1 MSENHIVTKLREH
14 VAEFIERY
22 GCYGINGYGDRRE
35 FVPQLALTE
44 FWTLEKITAV
54 FCHDR
59 NKLILHSAVDIM
71 NHYIVIFS
79 ILVLTSGAE
88 HLELFTQEDIKDI
101 SLPLLS
107 IPESYRESSH
117 KEAFEGFLKAQWKFF
132 PLPFS
137 VGLNPKP
144 SKKNLSPEMILPISP
159 TAKAKINPEADEKK
173 DMAVL
178 YKVDFH
184 PKSTLLAASVVFK
197 EYLKPGPESQKL
209 YDNEWAMY
217 TQLKEES
224 FNHIVRYHG
233 SFQCLDRRT
242 IVLEYAPGGDLL
254 SFFKKRRIPR
264 TDCQRAQFWQNIFGL
279 FEGLVA
285 IDDLTQYGGHSRDT
299 WHLKGTHQDIRPQNI
314 LICGDPSDEDYS
326 VPFKFADMGLAHI
339 RQVKN
344 GGIDRFAVDHF
355 GNGMYSAPEAF
366 RDDGST
372 KTIRHKSDVYSLGGI
387 LSEAFI
393 WAIWGERGRDAYQ
406 AERVEATREVRLKG
420 GFHEGAFHD
429 GDGLLHVVE
438 RWHDRAVALTNGK
451 AGALSQL
458 ILKCT
463 LAADPDLRKTAAQVF
478 QEFKAI
484 IPTLESDSLPRNYVS
499 SKQLQGWPASPL
511 SLATRSQTTTAG
523 SRDSDQSPTP
533 ISRNSRV
540 SSMQPN
546 KSAFAPSFTAS
557 PDSIEPSI
565 DPLDGL
571 AHDKET
577 QPVSLY
583 VLTNGHWDTTN
594 SSITCGVEKPIERLV
609 KHIVEK
615 NKQANWA
622 MVQFIGFYRDPPSK
636 ADRHGKALLKR
647 LDNNLGLERDI
658 VDTRNAKKDVRK
670 ILLGPFS
677 TEADES
683 PSDSDSVSDSDSK

>member
-14 VAEFIERY
+14 VAEFVQRY
-22 GCYGINGYGDRRE
+22 RCYGINGYGDQRE

-88 HLELFTQEDIKDI
+88 YLELFTQEDIKDI

-107 IPESYRESSH
+107 IPESYRESCH
-117 KEAFEGFLKAQWKFF
+117 KEAFESFLKAQWKFC

-159 TAKAKINPEADEKK
+159 TAKTKINPGADETT

-184 PKSTLLAASVVFK
+184 PKSTLLTASVVFK

-224 FNHIVRYHG
+224 FNHIY
-233 SFQCLDRRT
+233 
-242 IVLEYAPGGDLL
+242 GD
-254 SFFKKRRIPR
+254 
-264 TDCQRAQFWQNIFGL
+264 
-279 FEGLVA
+279 
-285 IDDLTQYGGHSRDT
+285 HSRDI

-314 LICGDPSDEDYS
+314 LVCGEPSDEDYS

-372 KTIRHKSDVYSLGGI
+372 KTIRHKSDVYALGGI

-393 WAIWGERGRDAYQ
+393 WAIWGERGREAYQ
-406 AERVEATREVRLKG
+406 AERVEATREIRLKG

-438 RWHDRAVALTNGK
+438 RWHDRAVALTGGK

-458 ILKCT
+458 ILKFT
-463 LAADPDLRKTAAQVF
+463 LAAEPDLRKTAAQVF

-484 IPTLESDSLPRNYVS
+484 IPTLQSDSLPQNYIFILDDSISMGPHREQAARTCRVLSKLLKKGHVDPDKEFELYFASTGRCIRAKNGTDLQLAVERHRFS
-499 SKQLQGWPASPL
+499 SLRCEMHSIL
-511 SLATRSQTTTAG
+511 
-523 SRDSDQSPTP
+523 DQVA
-533 ISRNSRV
+533 SRV
-540 SSMQPN
+540 
-546 KSAFAPSFTAS
+546 
-557 PDSIEPSI
+557 IE
-565 DPLDGL
+565 
-571 AHDKET
+571 ET

-583 VLTNGHWDTTN
+583 VLTNGHWEVRN
-594 SSITCGVEKPIERLV
+594 SSVTCGVEKPIERLV

-636 ADRHGKALLKR
+636 ADRRGKALLKR

-658 VDTRNAKKDVRK
+658 VDTRDAKKDVRK